1 MPRGGRRECCYSTAP
16 IGLLGGGREGG
27 GRKWKLKALAR
38 AYAALRSS
46 LVELPFA
53 SLLPNEDLAMVVK

>member
-1 MPRGGRRECCYSTAP
+1 
-16 IGLLGGGREGG
+16 LLGGDREGG

-38 AYAALRSS
+38 AYAALRSC

-53 SLLPNEDLAMVVK
+53 SLLLNKDLAMVVE